1 MSLHRQASVSSSAFV
16 PGDEVEWHLTGGDR
30 GIGWIL
36 ALEGTNS
43 AYVFHADGSHVEME
57 FEHLSLQAR
66 YPPRVRPRVA
76 LMVQLAVKENVLPKP
91 NLEDIDIPE
100 VMANFIH
107 GVRDQIPLSI
117 ESFREQCRR
126 LKDLQS
132 VYDKIDELHEQISE
146 LNTPDKNVIWLN
158 AQRRELENTID
169 GLNNRVSDLKGNK
182 RDLEDKVASLEAMN
196 QKFVGSYKQFLE
208 QKEKLVNISQT
219 LDEQKKEL
227 EENLAEEK
235 HNNNKLTGEN
245 GRHLQKIMSMENQN
259 TDLLRELTDTKSLY
273 KEEITK
279 REELQMKVASCEK
292 TNADLLSQLELLV
305 SANRELQ
312 QGMREWRIQNQDI
325 FAQLKNLST
334 RNVSATQ
341 NTAELVAAN

>member
-1 MSLHRQASVSSSAFV
+1 MFVVSSQ
-16 PGDEVEWHLTGGDR
+16 
-30 GIGWIL
+30 
-36 ALEGTNS
+36 
-43 AYVFHADGSHVEME
+43 VFTFLPAENF
-57 FEHLSLQAR
+57 FE
-66 YPPRVRPRVA
+66 
-76 LMVQLAVKENVLPKP
+76 
-91 NLEDIDIPE
+91 
-100 VMANFIH
+100 
-107 GVRDQIPLSI
+107 
-117 ESFREQCRR
+117 
-126 LKDLQS
+126 
-132 VYDKIDELHEQISE
+132 EQINE

-158 AQRRELENTID
+158 AQRRELETTID
-169 GLNNRVSDLKGNK
+169 DLNNRVSDLKGNK

-259 TDLLRELTDTKSLY
+259 TDLLRELNDTKSLY

-292 TNADLLSQLELLV
+292 TNADLLSQLEVTGLTVFLR
-305 SANRELQ
+305 S
-312 QGMREWRIQNQDI
+312 
-325 FAQLKNLST
+325 KNSQRRTIPQSCKIGRLFI
-334 RNVSATQ
+334 
-341 NTAELVAAN
+341 VA